1 MIKIKNIS
9 FNILIIFLNLFLVS
23 CLKTPYSRPDAY
35 YNFDAVANNPEGVIF
50 FNKNK
55 RNQAMIFYK
64 KSLSVL
70 YEANLFSKLDFNIRG
85 CSEYIEITRC
95 VWSASI
101 VLSNVEASYYGN
113 ILFNDYWDV
122 EDKDGV
128 FYMHSVDSDKR
139 LKRLLNSNQP
149 YIKFSFSA
157 SYGNTENIGKF
168 VSARHVKNNYIKVD
182 NHHVEVFKKPSRIN
196 RIINLDM
203 R

>member
-55 RNQAMIFYK
+55 RNQAIVFYK

-70 YEANLFSKLDFNIRG
+70 YAANLFSKLDFNIRG
-85 CSEYIEITRC
+85 CSEYIEITTC
-95 VWSASI
+95 VWSANI

-113 ILFNDYWDV
+113 ILFNDYWEV
-122 EDKDGV
+122 EDKDGL
-128 FYMHSVDSDKR
+128 FYIRSMDSDKR
-139 LKRLLNSNQP
+139 LQRLLNSNQP

-168 VSARHVKNNYIKVD
+168 VSAWHVRNNYIKVD
-182 NHHVEVFKKPSRIN
+182 NHHVEVFKKPSRVN
-196 RIINLDM
+196 RILKFDM

>member
-1 MIKIKNIS
+1 MSKIKNVS
-9 FNILIIFLNLFLVS
+9 FRILIVVLSLSLVS
-23 CLKTPYSRPDAY
+23 CLRTPYSRPNAY
-35 YNFDAVANNPEGVIF
+35 YIFDAVANSSEGIIL

-95 VWSASI
+95 VWSANI

-113 ILFNDYWDV
+113 ILFNDYWEV
-122 EDKDGV
+122 EDKDGL
-128 FYMHSVDSDKR
+128 FYIRSMDSDKR
-139 LKRLLNSNQP
+139 LQRLLNSNQP

-182 NHHVEVFKKPSRIN
+182 NHHVEVFKKPSRVN
-196 RIINLDM
+196 RVLNFDM

>member
-35 YNFDAVANNPEGVIF
+35 YNFDAVANNPEGLIF

-55 RNQAMIFYK
+55 RNQAIVFYK

-70 YEANLFSKLDFNIRG
+70 YAANLFSKLDFNIRQ
-85 CSEYIEITRC
+85 CSEYIEITSC

>member
-55 RNQAMIFYK
+55 RNQAIVFYK

-70 YEANLFSKLDFNIRG
+70 YAANLFSKLDFNIRQ
-85 CSEYIEITRC
+85 CSEYIEITSC

-139 LKRLLNSNQP
+139 LKKLLNSNQP

>member
-1 MIKIKNIS
+1 LIKIKNIS

-23 CLKTPYSRPDAY
+23 CLKTPYSRPDSY

-55 RNQAMIFYK
+55 RNQAIVFYK

-70 YEANLFSKLDFNIRG
+70 YAANLFSKLDFNIRQ
-85 CSEYIEITRC
+85 CSEYIEITSC

-113 ILFNDYWDV
+113 ILFNDYWEV
-122 EDKDGV
+122 EDEDGL
-128 FYMHSVDSDKR
+128 FYIRSMDSDKR
-139 LKRLLNSNQP
+139 LQRLLNSNQP
-149 YIKFSFSA
+149 YIKFSYSA

-182 NHHVEVFKKPSRIN
+182 NHHVEVFKKPSRVN
-196 RIINLDM
+196 RVLNFDM

>member
-55 RNQAMIFYK
+55 RNQAIVFYK

-70 YEANLFSKLDFNIRG
+70 YAANLFSKLDFNIRQ
-85 CSEYIEITRC
+85 CSEYIETTSC

-182 NHHVEVFKKPSRIN
+182 NHHVEVFKKPSRVN
-196 RIINLDM
+196 RILKFDM

>member
-55 RNQAMIFYK
+55 RNQAIVFYK

-70 YEANLFSKLDFNIRG
+70 YAANLFSKLDFNIRG
-85 CSEYIEITRC
+85 CSEYIETTSC

-139 LKRLLNSNQP
+139 LKKLLNSNQP
-149 YIKFSFSA
+149 YIKFSYSA
-157 SYGNTENIGKF
+157 LDGNTENIGKF

-182 NHHVEVFKKPSRIN
+182 NHHVEVFKKPSRVN
-196 RIINLDM
+196 RVLNFDM

>member
-23 CLKTPYSRPDAY
+23 CLKTPYSRPNAY
-35 YNFDAVANNPEGVIF
+35 YIFDAVANNPEGVIF

-55 RNQAMIFYK
+55 RNQAIVFYK

-70 YEANLFSKLDFNIRG
+70 YAANLFSKLDFNIRQ
-85 CSEYIEITRC
+85 CSEYIEITSC

-182 NHHVEVFKKPSRIN
+182 NHHVEVFKKPSRVN
-196 RIINLDM
+196 RVLNFDM

>member
-55 RNQAMIFYK
+55 RNQAIVFYK

-70 YEANLFSKLDFNIRG
+70 YAANLVSKLDFNIRQ
-85 CSEYIEITRC
+85 CSEYIEITSC

-128 FYMHSVDSDKR
+128 FYMHSMDSDKR
-139 LKRLLNSNQP
+139 LKKLLNSNQP

>member
-55 RNQAMIFYK
+55 RNQAIVFYK

-70 YEANLFSKLDFNIRG
+70 YAANLFSKLDFNIRQ
-85 CSEYIEITRC
+85 CSEYIEITSC

-128 FYMHSVDSDKR
+128 FYMHSMDSDKR
-139 LKRLLNSNQP
+139 LKKLLNSNQP

>member
-1 MIKIKNIS
+1 MSKIKNVS
-9 FNILIIFLNLFLVS
+9 YRILIVVLSLSLVS
-23 CLKTPYSRPDAY
+23 CLRTPYSRPDAY

-55 RNQAMIFYK
+55 RNQAIVFYK

-70 YEANLFSKLDFNIRG
+70 YAANLFSKLDFNIRQ
-85 CSEYIEITRC
+85 CSEYIEITSC

-139 LKRLLNSNQP
+139 LQRLLNSNQP
-149 YIKFSFSA
+149 YIKFSYSA
-157 SYGNTENIGKF
+157 LDGNTENVGKF
-168 VSARHVKNNYIKVD
+168 VSAWHVRNNYIKVD
-182 NHHVEVFKKPSRIN
+182 SHHVEVFKKPSRVS
-196 RIINLDM
+196 RILNFDM

>member
-9 FNILIIFLNLFLVS
+9 FRILIVVLSLSLVS
-23 CLKTPYSRPDAY
+23 CLRTPYSRPNAY
-35 YNFDAVANNPEGVIF
+35 YIFDAVANNPEGVIF

-55 RNQAMIFYK
+55 RNQAIVFYK

-70 YEANLFSKLDFNIRG
+70 YAANLFSKLDFNIRQ
-85 CSEYIEITRC
+85 CSEYIEITSC

-139 LKRLLNSNQP
+139 LKKLLNSNQP

-196 RIINLDM
+196 RIIKLDM

>member
-55 RNQAMIFYK
+55 RNQAIVFYK

-70 YEANLFSKLDFNIRG
+70 YAANLFSKLDFNIRQ
-85 CSEYIEITRC
+85 CSEYIEITSC

>member
-55 RNQAMIFYK
+55 RNQAIVFYK

-70 YEANLFSKLDFNIRG
+70 YAANLFSKLDFNIRQ
-85 CSEYIEITRC
+85 CSEYIEITSC

-182 NHHVEVFKKPSRIN
+182 NHHVEVFKKPSRVN
-196 RIINLDM
+196 RVLNFDM

>member
-1 MIKIKNIS
+1 MIKIKNVS
-9 FNILIIFLNLFLVS
+9 FRILIVVLSLSLVS
-23 CLKTPYSRPDAY
+23 CLRKPYSRPNAY
-35 YNFDAVANNPEGVIF
+35 YIFDAVANSSEGIIL

-70 YEANLFSKLDFNIRG
+70 YEANLFSKLDFNIRQ
-85 CSEYIEITRC
+85 CSEYIEITSC

-139 LKRLLNSNQP
+139 LKKLLNSNQP

>member
-55 RNQAMIFYK
+55 RNQAIVFYK

-70 YEANLFSKLDFNIRG
+70 YAANLFSKLDFNIRG
-85 CSEYIEITRC
+85 CSEYIEITTC
-95 VWSASI
+95 VWSANI

>member
-35 YNFDAVANNPEGVIF
+35 YNFDTVANNPEGVIF

-55 RNQAMIFYK
+55 RNQAIVFYK

-70 YEANLFSKLDFNIRG
+70 YAANLFSKLDFNIRQ
-85 CSEYIEITRC
+85 CSEYIEITSC

-168 VSARHVKNNYIKVD
+168 VSARHVRNNYIKVD